1 MKTFCRIQKNAYLC
15 RRNNN
20 VIECVNL
27 FNDNV
32 HQEIHMISSKSNKM
46 QNQDLIYRKQYM
58 RQLQGLKDQNTIM
71 CECANI

>member
-1 MKTFCRIQKNAYLC
+1 
-15 RRNNN
+15 
-20 VIECVNL
+20 
-27 FNDNV
+27 
-32 HQEIHMISSKSNKM
+32 MISSKSNKM